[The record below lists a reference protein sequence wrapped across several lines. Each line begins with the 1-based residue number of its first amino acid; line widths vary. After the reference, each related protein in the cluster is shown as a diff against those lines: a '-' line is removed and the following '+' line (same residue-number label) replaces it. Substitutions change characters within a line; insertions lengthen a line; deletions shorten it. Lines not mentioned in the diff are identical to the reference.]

1 MALVAFGGQ
10 MSGDVPPLD
19 LELGMAAMV
28 GRELENASGLG

>member
-1 MALVAFGGQ
+1 MALAAFGGE
-10 MSGDVPPLD
+10 MAGDVPPLD